1 MIEKIIEGKLGSFYA
16 EWCCRQASIRDPKVK
31 VSDVITAASKELG
44 ATIAVSRFVRL
55 KVGEAA

>member
-1 MIEKIIEGKLGSFYA
+1 MVLPE
-16 EWCCRQASIRDPKVK
+16 QASIRDPKVK
-31 VSDVITAASKELG
+31 VSETIAAAGKEMG